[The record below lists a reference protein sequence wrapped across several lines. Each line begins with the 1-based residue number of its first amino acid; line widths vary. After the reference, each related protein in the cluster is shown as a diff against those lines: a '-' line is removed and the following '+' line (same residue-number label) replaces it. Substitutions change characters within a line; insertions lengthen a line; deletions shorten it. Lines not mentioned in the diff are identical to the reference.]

1 MSDRKQV
8 LIIGAGPAGLTAAH
22 ELLAE
27 GGPTPIVFESLD
39 LVGGISRTV
48 CHGGNR
54 MDVGGHRFFSKS
66 DWVMDW
72 WARILPVN
80 ADGASHHAISYQNK
94 TRDVTPATSSDP
106 DRVML
111 LRPRLSRIYFLKRF
125 FDYPVR
131 LNLNTIRNLGP
142 IRLTRILF
150 SYLRTR
156 VFPIQQINNLEDFFI
171 SRFGRELYLTF
182 FKDYTE
188 KVWGVSCRDIS
199 AEWGAQRIKGLS
211 ILSTLKHAFKQIFKQ
226 LMPSPTLGF
235 ASPQE
240 ENTSLIEQFLYPK
253 LGPGQMWEEVA
264 RHVQSVGGEVH
275 LRHAVRRLHWDG
287 LRITGLTVENLAT
300 GELHDYQGD
309 YVIST
314 MPIREL
320 IHSLAGHHVPAPV
333 RAIADGLAYRD
344 FISVGLLVR
353 KFRHNRYSQ
362 SSATNMLP
370 DNWIYIQERD
380 VKLGRLQI
388 FNNWS
393 PYMVKDPEHSVWLGL
408 EYFCNEGDPLWSM
421 ADADFLKFAASE
433 LGQIGLIDPV
443 DVLDGT
449 VLRVPKAYPA
459 YFGSYDRFDTLRHFV
474 DTIPNLF
481 LVGRNGMHRY
491 NNQDHSML
499 TARLA
504 VEAILAGSTDKAA
517 IWAVNI
523 DDDYHED
530 RTRTNKVA

>member
-1 MSDRKQV
+1 MADQKQV
-8 LIIGAGPAGLTAAH
+8 LIIGAGPAGLTAAY
-22 ELLAE
+22 ELLAD
-27 GGPTPIVFESLD
+27 GGPKPIVFESLD
-39 LVGGISRTV
+39 LVGGIARTV
-48 CHGGNR
+48 CHQGNR

-72 WARILPVN
+72 WTRILPIS
-80 ADGASHHAISYQNK
+80 AAAAGQHRISYQNQS
-94 TRDVTPATSSDP
+94 RDVAVEPPSDP

-131 LNLNTIRNLGP
+131 LNVNTIRNLGP
-142 IRLTRILF
+142 VRLVRILF
-150 SYLRTR
+150 SYLRAQLLPPR
-156 VFPIQQINNLEDFFI
+156 QVDNLEEFFI
-171 SRFGRELYLTF
+171 ARFGRELYLTF

-211 ILSTLKHAFKQIFKQ
+211 IISALKHAFKQLLRQ
-226 LMPSPTLGF
+226 LMPSPALGF
-235 ASPQE
+235 SAAQE

-264 RHVQSVGGEVH
+264 RQVQSLGGEVH

-287 LRITGLTVENLAT
+287 QRITGLTVEDVAT
-300 GELHDYQGD
+300 GEYRDVHGD
-309 YVIST
+309 YIIST
-314 MPIREL
+314 MPVREL
-320 IHSLAGHHVPAPV
+320 IHSLSGATVPPAV
-333 RAIADGLAYRD
+333 REVADGLAYRD

-353 KFRHNRYSQ
+353 KFRHSRYSQ
-362 SSATNMLP
+362 PTATNMLP
-370 DNWIYIQERD
+370 DNWIYIQERE

-393 PYMVKDPEHSVWLGL
+393 PYMVRDPEHSVWLGL

-421 ADADFLKFAASE
+421 ADADFLKFAANE
-433 LGQIGLIDPV
+433 LGQIGLIDPDEV
-443 DVLDGT
+443 MDGT

-459 YFGSYDRFDTLRHFV
+459 YFGSYGRFEILREFV

-499 TARLA
+499 TAKLA
-504 VEAILAGSTDKAA
+504 VEAILAGHHDKKA

-523 DDDYHED
+523 DDDYHESKD
-530 RTRTNKVA
+530 SQAKAT

>member
-1 MSDRKQV
+1 MADQKRV
-8 LIIGAGPAGLTAAH
+8 LIIGAGPAGLTAAF
-22 ELLAE
+22 ELLAN
-27 GGPTPIVFESLD
+27 GGPKPIVFESLD
-39 LVGGISRTV
+39 LVGGIARTV
-48 CHGGNR
+48 CHQGNR

-72 WARILPVN
+72 WTRILPVS
-80 ADGASHHAISYQNK
+80 AAATGPHRISYQNQS
-94 TRDVTPATSSDP
+94 RDVAVEAPSDP

-142 IRLTRILF
+142 VRLIRILF
-150 SYLRTR
+150 SYLRAQLLPPR
-156 VFPIQQINNLEDFFI
+156 QVDNLEEFFI
-171 SRFGRELYLTF
+171 ARFGRELYLTF

-211 ILSTLKHAFKQIFKQ
+211 IISALKHAFKQLLRQ
-226 LMPSPTLGF
+226 LVPSPTLGF
-235 ASPQE
+235 SAPQE

-264 RHVQSVGGEVH
+264 RQVQSRGGEVH

-287 LRITGLTVENLAT
+287 QRITGLTVEDLAT
-300 GELHDYQGD
+300 GECRDIHGD
-309 YVIST
+309 YIIST
-314 MPIREL
+314 MPVREL
-320 IHSLAGHHVPAPV
+320 IHSLAGAIVPPAV
-333 RAIADGLAYRD
+333 REIADGLAYRD

-353 KFRHNRYSQ
+353 KFRHSRYSQ
-362 SSATNMLP
+362 PTATNMLP
-370 DNWIYIQERD
+370 DNWIYIQERE

-393 PYMVKDPEHSVWLGL
+393 PYMVRDPEHSVWLGL

-421 ADADFLKFAASE
+421 ADADFLKFAANE
-433 LGQIGLIDPV
+433 LGQIGLIDP
-443 DVLDGT
+443 DEVLDGT

-459 YFGSYDRFDTLRHFV
+459 YFGSYGRFEILREFV
-474 DTIPNLF
+474 DTITNLF

-504 VEAILAGSTDKAA
+504 VEAILVGHHDKKA

-523 DDDYHED
+523 DDDYHESKD
-530 RTRTNKVA
+530 SQAKAT